1 MDIESK
7 IIGSEGRQTVVGVG
21 PHAIKTGFKAYG
33 CSVRVDATQIKSWTT
48 QSGDVVIADSNENV
62 ALIVNEYI
70 PFNPPITS
78 VTLNAVGDSVALW
91 LQPIKP

>member
-1 MDIESK
+1 MEIENK

-21 PHAIKTGFKAYG
+21 PHAVKTGYKAYG
-33 CSVRVDATQIKSWTT
+33 CSVRVDATQIKSIT
-48 QSGDVVIADSNENV
+48 QSGVAVVDDSNENI

-78 VTLNAVGDSVALW
+78 ITLNGLNDSVALW
-91 LQPIKP
+91 LQPLK